1 MSGGGWIELDR
12 PRVPPG
18 KGRQLGLFARVMA
31 PVVRR
36 QSKGRTVNIFST
48 LGRNKRFFRPWLMF
62 AARLMPRGTLPRDE
76 TELVILRTSINCRAR
91 YEWEQHQS
99 IARRAG
105 LTDADVERVKEGHV
119 AEGWSDRRAAILA
132 AVDDLH
138 GERFLSDAT
147 WERAAAHLSPEQMLE
162 LLHAHRPLRD
172 AGDDPQQRRGPG
184 RGPAAEQMKRISPK
198 ERR

>member
-1 MSGGGWIELDR
+1 VAPVSGGDWIELEE

-18 KGRQLGLFARVMA
+18 KGRQLGLFARAMV
-31 PVVRR
+31 PVIRR
-36 QSKGRTVNIFST
+36 QSKGRTVNIFAT

-62 AARLMPRGTLPRDE
+62 AARLMPRGTLPREE

-105 LTDADVERVKEGHV
+105 LSDADVERVKEGAG
-119 AEGWSDRRAAILA
+119 AEGWSERQAAILA
-132 AVDDLH
+132 AVDELH
-138 GERFLSDAT
+138 AQRFLSDET

-162 LLHAHRPLRD
+162 LCMLTGHYEMVAMTLNS
-172 AGDDPQQRRGPG
+172 AGIQVEDGVIR
-184 RGPAAEQMKRISPK
+184 E
-198 ERR
+198 